1 MTTCIR
7 CLISGRVQGV
17 FFRASTQ
24 SVATKLNIT
33 GYARNL
39 PDRRVEVLACGDEV
53 SLQELRSWLAIGPE
67 YAQVSDVE
75 CSNIVMDS
83 IPQSFSTA

>member
-7 CLISGRVQGV
+7 CYVSGRVQGV

-24 SVATKLNIT
+24 SVAVNLGIK

-39 PDRRVEVLACGDEV
+39 PDRRVEVLACGDEA
-53 SLQELRSWLAIGPE
+53 SLRELRGWLATGPQ
-67 YAQVSDVE
+67 YAQVTGVE
-75 CSNIVMDS
+75 CTDASLDQ
-83 IPQSFSTA
+83 IPRSFSTA

>member
-7 CLISGRVQGV
+7 CYISGRVQGV

-24 SVATKLNIT
+24 SVAIKLGIK

-39 PDRRVEVLACGDEV
+39 PDRRVEVLACGEAD
-53 SLQELRSWLAIGPE
+53 SLRELQDWLSIGPE
-67 YAQVSDVE
+67 YAQVQSVE
-75 CSNIVMDS
+75 CANVTIDQ
-83 IPQSFSTA
+83 IPQSFSTS

>member
-7 CLISGRVQGV
+7 CYISGRVQGV

-24 SVATKLNIT
+24 SVAIKLGIK

-39 PDRRVEVLACGDEV
+39 PDRRVEVLACGEEDSLRE
-53 SLQELRSWLAIGPE
+53 LQEWLSIGPE
-67 YAQVSDVE
+67 YAQVEGVE
-75 CSNIVMDS
+75 CAHVPIDQM
-83 IPQSFSTA
+83 PQSFSTS